1 MALAHVQSM
10 LARIYTDKELRQK
23 FLLNPFDVATEYH
36 LEDSEIEQVIDLS
49 KDQVESFSVSLIYKR
64 LGEIRKKLPFT
75 ARLLGKKFSR
85 LFFQYAQAST
95 PRGIKKHLDDTFL
108 FAAYIKR
115 MAAQEKVDP
124 WVVEVLQYEVN
135 GIKAVVSAVS
145 ASFMIFHYD
154 IRELVDLLLKDGQI
168 QPSKRLRMALWVKYL
183 PSKRIF
189 HIII

>member
-10 LARIYTDKELRQK
+10 LARIYTDTELRQK
-23 FLLNPFDVATEYH
+23 FLLNPFEVATEYN

-49 KDQVESFSVSLIYKR
+49 KDQVESFAVSLIYKR

-95 PRGIKKHLDDTFL
+95 PQGIKKHLEDTFL
-108 FAAYIKR
+108 FADYIKR
-115 MAAQEKVDP
+115 MAGQEKAAP

-135 GIKAVVSAVS
+135 GIKAIISKFS
-145 ASFMIFHYD
+145 LSFVIFHYD
-154 IRELVDLLLKDGQI
+154 IKGLVDSLLRDNQI
-168 QPSKRLRMALWVKYL
+168 QPKKRLRIGSWIKYL